1 MGPVAVR
8 KSRQDWIDAGMAL
21 LRAEGQQALTIER
34 LLSELGVTK
43 GSFYHHFGGLANYR
57 QALLQWWEEDFT
69 HRPIQEAWKES
80 KPALRAQRLNKVIRQ
95 LDYPLDIAIR
105 AWGLR
110 HPEVAQ
116 TVASV
121 DRQRIDCLIELH
133 RDQGHRQPEILA
145 YLEYTAFI
153 GGQQIQPAPEGAER
167 ALHQALELWR
177 NYDP

>member
-1 MGPVAVR
+1 MALR
-8 KSRQDWIDAGMAL
+8 KSRQDWVDAGMTL

-34 LLSELGVTK
+34 LLGQLGVTK
-43 GSFYHHFGGLANYR
+43 GSFYHHFGSLANYR
-57 QALLQWWEEDFT
+57 KALLQWWEEDFT

-80 KPALRAQRLNKVIRQ
+80 SPTSRAQRLNKVVRQ

-110 HPEVAQ
+110 DPEVAQ

-121 DRQRIDCLIELH
+121 DRQRIDCLRQLH
-133 RDQGHRQPEILA
+133 HDQGHRHPEILA

-177 NYDP
+177 NRDP